1 MAISSIRKVEQVASL
16 RDRIS
21 ESLSAAIISGELAPG
36 TLVSVPTLASQ
47 FAVSATPVREAMLDL
62 EQRGFV
68 ASVRNKGFRV
78 TEVSEQDLREIVE
91 LRQLIEA
98 PAMRQLAGSFP
109 VETLP
114 QWRAL
119 AEQIA
124 VHADSAN
131 LTGFIES
138 DRGFHLGLLGLY
150 GNVRLVDMV
159 HELRSQTRMVNLARM
174 TKSDELLESAREHHL
189 MLDLLERGD
198 GPALEQIQHEVVF
211 ASRFEELVALRH
223 PRQVDHSGLRAQ
235 LMDHVDQPYVSVET
249 EQPQMEVPVRLDEA
263 GEVGVVGVHSDLLG
277 ERAPLRQGLHR
288 EAPGELAHCRRLDQ
302 LAQLDDLPKILL
314 ADLGDPESLV
324 ANRCHEPALLEVEH
338 RLTDRGG

>member
-21 ESLSAAIISGELAPG
+21 ESLSAAIISGELASG

-198 GPALEQIQHEVVF
+198 GPALEELTIKHLGHVV
-211 ASRFEELVALRH
+211 
-223 PRQVDHSGLRAQ
+223 DWWSGN
-235 LMDHVDQPYVSVET
+235 SE
-249 EQPQMEVPVRLDEA
+249 
-263 GEVGVVGVHSDLLG
+263 
-277 ERAPLRQGLHR
+277 
-288 EAPGELAHCRRLDQ
+288 
-302 LAQLDDLPKILL
+302 
-314 ADLGDPESLV
+314 
-324 ANRCHEPALLEVEH
+324 
-338 RLTDRGG
+338 DR